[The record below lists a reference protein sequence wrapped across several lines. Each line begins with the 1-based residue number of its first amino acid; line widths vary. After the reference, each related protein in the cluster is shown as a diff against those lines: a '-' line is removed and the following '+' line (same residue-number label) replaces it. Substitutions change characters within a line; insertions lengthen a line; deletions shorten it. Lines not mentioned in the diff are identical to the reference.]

1 MTTKQTFKD
10 LRALLREWER
20 QTEGKDIQD
29 IYYSMY
35 RIAGFIQL
43 EIDSIHHER
52 ITRANELLL
61 KLNLC
66 TNETI

>member
-10 LRALLREWER
+10 LRALLKEWER

-29 IYYSMY
+29 IYYDLY
-35 RIAGFIQL
+35 RIAGQIQS

-61 KLNLC
+61 KLNL
-66 TNETI
+66 

>member
-1 MTTKQTFKD
+1 MTKKQTFKD

-35 RIAGFIQL
+35 RIAKQIQS

-52 ITRANELLL
+52 ITHANELLNKIL
-61 KLNLC
+61 
-66 TNETI
+66 